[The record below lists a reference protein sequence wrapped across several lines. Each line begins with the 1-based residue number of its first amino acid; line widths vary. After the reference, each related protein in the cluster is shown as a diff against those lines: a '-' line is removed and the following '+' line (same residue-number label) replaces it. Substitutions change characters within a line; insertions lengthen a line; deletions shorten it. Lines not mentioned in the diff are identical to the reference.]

1 MTARG
6 RKLVLFGRNKAAVE
20 SANDLQENIL
30 IR

>member
-1 MTARG
+1 MAARG
-6 RKLVLFGRNKAAVE
+6 RKLVLLGRNKAGVE